1 MLIGQAE
8 EAEEVLKQ
16 CDPVGSSEVA
26 VVQKK
31 MEKLRV
37 REQYSVVLELDGLV
51 CLKTNLNTFNHM
63 KPGSSAE
70 IEQPVSRPRTDERA
84 GLQAASQ

>member
-8 EAEEVLKQ
+8 EAEEALKQ
-16 CDPVGSSEVA
+16 SDPVGSSEVA

-37 REQYSVVLELDGLV
+37 REWHSVVFELDNVV
-51 CLKTNLNTFNHM
+51 CLKTNLNTFNHI
-63 KPGSSAE
+63 KPGPSAE
-70 IEQPVSRPRTDERA
+70 IEQPVSRPRTDKRA